1 MVVSATNSLGL
12 GYLPF
17 TTIFFPRPGLFNTCH
32 NIFSVLWYLQQFK
45 ANSVLTLYVVA
56 MSKGMG
62 VIMQLLLGNG
72 NMNNFKVLR
81 WKKDVLIRMAASL
94 LFLTLVGLL
103 LVGANGQQKV
113 RGIISNLFM
122 SSLAIYF

>member
-1 MVVSATNSLGL
+1 M
-12 GYLPF
+12 
-17 TTIFFPRPGLFNTCH
+17 
-32 NIFSVLWYLQQFK
+32 
-45 ANSVLTLYVVA
+45 
-56 MSKGMG
+56 GM
-62 VIMQLLLGNG
+62 IMQLLLGNG

-122 SSLAIYF
+122 SS